1 MLNCELQDLMGRV
14 EFSRAEISCMEAE
27 LSRTGVEMPQFRQ
40 LGGLLA
46 DQGGGNRKKIC
57 RALEDIVRAETPL
70 QGSCEVSGYK
80 AARERSPAKD
90 RRSS

>member
-40 LGGLLA
+40 LGGMLA
-46 DQGGGNRKKIC
+46 DQSGGNRVNIA
-57 RALEDIVRAETPL
+57 RAIQVTANILYYNVINVNLTSRI
-70 QGSCEVSGYK
+70 S
-80 AARERSPAKD
+80 
-90 RRSS
+90 